1 MPEIWKELEGF
12 SKYLFSNAGKIWSKY
27 RKRLV
32 SVKPIKYGSD
42 RVVLRN
48 NEGKN
53 VTMPLDIMIALAF
66 IPNPENKPTVN
77 HKNNDKTDNCIEN
90 LEWSCDEWK
99 ELTGFSKYLISSAG
113 KIWSKELYIEISPAN
128 SDDVYM
134 KVSLTND
141 EGRRVTTRVHRVIA
155 LAFIPN
161 PENKPTVNHKNH
173 DKTDNRVENLEWA
186 TVTEQNRHKKKPPRE
201 IQRLVSSRKVWRCS
215 LDGEKLESYETM
227 RDAAKWVFDE
237 GLTSVTDF
245 NNGNNIKTKICAV
258 CQKRMERARE
268 TQKKTYQRKT
278 AYGFKWIYDTS
289 SEDKFENEIWKDL
302 PSDLVRGTE
311 GYQISDQ
318 GRVKNHKGRIT
329 EGHHKP
335 NDYVWVSVYPY
346 QYQLHRLIA
355 LVFLP
360 NFHGKEFVN
369 HKDHNKAN
377 CKLYNLEW
385 VTASENTKLAVQFY
399 SSKK

>member
-12 SKYLFSNAGKIWSKY
+12 SKYLFSNTGKIWSKY
-27 RKRLV
+27 FKRLM
-32 SVKPIKYGSD
+32 SPSRRGYSD
-42 RVVLRN
+42 ERVRVVLTN
-48 NEGKN
+48 DEGISA
-53 VTMPLDIMIALAF
+53 TMQFDIMIALAF

-77 HKNNDKTDNCIEN
+77 HKNNDKTDNRIEN

-99 ELTGFSKYLISSAG
+99 ELTGFSKYLFSSAG
-113 KIWSKELYIEISPAN
+113 KIWSKKKHTETSLSYS
-128 SDDVYM
+128 SDGYL
-134 KVSLTND
+134 KVGLTND
-141 EGRRVTTRVHRVIA
+141 EGRCVSTGVHRLIA

-186 TVTEQNRHKKKPPRE
+186 TVTEQNRHRRKPPHE

-237 GLTSVTDF
+237 GLTSVKDF

-258 CQKRMERARE
+258 CQKR
-268 TQKKTYQRKT
+268 YQRKT

-302 PSDLVRGTE
+302 PSDLVRGTK

-335 NDYVWVSVYPY
+335 NYYVWVSVYPY
-346 QYQLHRLIA
+346 QYQLH
-355 LVFLP
+355 
-360 NFHGKEFVN
+360 
-369 HKDHNKAN
+369 
-377 CKLYNLEW
+377 
-385 VTASENTKLAVQFY
+385 
-399 SSKK
+399 

>member
-12 SKYLFSNAGKIWSKY
+12 SKYLFSNTGKIWSKY
-27 RKRLV
+27 FKRLM
-32 SVKPIKYGSD
+32 SPSRRGYSD
-42 RVVLRN
+42 ERVRVVLTN
-48 NEGKN
+48 DEGISA
-53 VTMPLDIMIALAF
+53 TMQFDIMIALAF

-77 HKNNDKTDNCIEN
+77 HKNNDKTDNRIEN

-99 ELTGFSKYLISSAG
+99 ELTGFSKYLFSSAG
-113 KIWSKELYIEISPAN
+113 KIWSKKKHTETSLSYS
-128 SDDVYM
+128 SDGYL
-134 KVSLTND
+134 KVGLTND
-141 EGRRVTTRVHRVIA
+141 EGRCVSTGVHRLIA

-186 TVTEQNRHKKKPPRE
+186 TVTEQNRHRRKPPRE

-237 GLTSVTDF
+237 GLTSVKDF

-258 CQKRMERARE
+258 CQKR
-268 TQKKTYQRKT
+268 YQRKT

-302 PSDLVRGTE
+302 PSDLVRGTK

-335 NDYVWVSVYPY
+335 NYYVWVSVYPY
-346 QYQLHRLIA
+346 QYQLHRLMA

-360 NFHGKEFVN
+360 NFYNKPYVN
-369 HKDHNKAN
+369 HKDHDKTN

-385 VTASENTKLAVQFY
+385 VTPSENSRAAIEYY
-399 SSKK
+399 SSIN